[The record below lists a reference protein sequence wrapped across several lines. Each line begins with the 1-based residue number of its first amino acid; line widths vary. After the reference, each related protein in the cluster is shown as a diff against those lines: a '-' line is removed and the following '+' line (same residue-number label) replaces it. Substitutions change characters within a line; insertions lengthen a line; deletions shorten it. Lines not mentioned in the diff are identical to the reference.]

1 MFKNNVLIGDWS
13 EMIQFKDLH
22 KELVV
27 APLRYSSSY
36 EKNNNNY

>member
-1 MFKNNVLIGDWS
+1 
-13 EMIQFKDLH
+13 MIQFKDLH

-36 EKNNNNY
+36 EKNNNNN